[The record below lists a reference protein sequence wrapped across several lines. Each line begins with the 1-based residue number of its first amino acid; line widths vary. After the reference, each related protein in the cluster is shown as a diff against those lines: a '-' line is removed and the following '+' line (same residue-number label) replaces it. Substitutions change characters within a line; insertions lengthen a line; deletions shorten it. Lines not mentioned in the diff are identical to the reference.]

1 MSTRIPSR
9 PAALSPST
17 LGARPPALR
26 RRVLPALVGGLLC
39 GAAWLAV
46 SRAQAAEPAV
56 LAAIVARATVPLAEA
71 IGGVEKSA
79 SGRVTQAELEDE
91 RTDAQGAPLYEMEL
105 ATPQGQREDLMVSA
119 ATGQIVGRKA
129 DGALKSKDA
138 GRLKAATL
146 PMPQA
151 VRAALAR
158 QAGHAV
164 QAELDSHFGTVV
176 YEIDILTPQGTLA
189 QVKVHAGT
197 GQIVS
202 VRGG

>member
-1 MSTRIPSR
+1 MAPRTDVDSAPFW
-9 PAALSPST
+9 AALREHRIVLQRCAEDGKLRFPPMPSCPHCGT
-17 LGARPPALR
+17 PGGDEVEVAGEAQVYSWVTVHRPLTPAMADE
-26 RRVLPALVGGLLC
+26 VPYT
-39 GAAWLAV
+39 
-46 SRAQAAEPAV
+46 
-56 LAAIVARATVPLAEA
+56 IATV
-71 IGGVEKSA
+71 
-79 SGRVTQAELEDE
+79 ELPEGI
-91 RTDAQGAPLYEMEL
+91 RM
-105 ATPQGQREDLMVSA
+105 
-119 ATGQIVGRKA
+119 VGRLEGEPA